1 MKWIV
6 CLSVIGSLLNPVN
19 GWTAPKSQ
27 VAIFQYKG
35 ANSATSKDKFEV
47 FQGIIEDKIANL
59 RREVF
64 QDDEQALAYLED
76 IHVSYYAQDSFTR
89 NANIKRWLKNQSS
102 VLCLLRGTI
111 VSDDNLTYM
120 VKSSFYLGELKE
132 YFPYDVVR
140 IDLPIKISEHAN
152 TQDSHSL
159 VILYALAM
167 DARRIGSDSHHV
179 ARFLTSALN
188 KLADIKRRSGE
199 LQGDLAKLEQAIVQA
214 SDELIGGGNG
224 S

>member
-1 MKWIV
+1 MKWI
-6 CLSVIGSLLNPVN
+6 CFSLIGLLFCPAIV
-19 GWTAPKSQ
+19 WAAPKSQ

-35 ANSATSKDKFEV
+35 ASSATSKDKFEV
-47 FQGIIEDKIANL
+47 FQGIIEDKISNL

-64 QDDEQALAYLED
+64 QDDEQGLAYLED
-76 IHVSYYAQDSFTR
+76 IYVSYHDQDTFTR
-89 NANIKRWLKNQSS
+89 NANIKLWLKNQTS

-120 VKSSFYLGELKE
+120 VKSNFHLGELKE
-132 YFPYDVVR
+132 YFPYDVIK

-167 DARRIGSDSHHV
+167 DAKRLGADSHHV

-188 KLADIKRRSGE
+188 KIADIKRRSGE

-214 SDELIGGGNG
+214 SNELMGGGNG